1 MTNGTTTI
9 SDEEAKTLFEQA
21 KSRDPLPF
29 IPPALLNSSD
39 IHEYA
44 TRTGM
49 IAPYHEDYLKSSSYE
64 VQLGNEVI
72 YWNENNKKVH
82 LELGEGETVT
92 LKPNSLIFFKT
103 KQIFRLPDYIAVRF
117 NLRITNVH
125 RGLLL
130 GTGPLV
136 DPGFEGHILIPIHNL
151 TTNSYSFKAGESL
164 IWVEFTKVSPNSR
177 WQDFESDE
185 YKDFIDFKKF
195 PDKKKYIDP
204 AKYLSK
210 AAPHSPIKNA
220 VPEAVAAA
228 QRDAKSAKQRVKRI
242 QWIGIV
248 SIFIALAGAYYG
260 LISPI
265 LSMVADTNAYLQSI
279 NAERRDYDRLLGKVG
294 ALEAEIARMRVEEAR
309 EGDDTAAEPQEADSP
324 SQD

>member
-9 SDEEAKTLFEQA
+9 SDEEAKILFEQT
-21 KSRDPLPF
+21 KSHDPLPF

-39 IHEYA
+39 IHAYA
-44 TRTGM
+44 TKTGM
-49 IAPYHEDYLKSSSYE
+49 IAPYDGKYLKSSSYE
-64 VQLGNEVI
+64 VQIGNEII
-72 YWNENNKKVH
+72 YWDDNGEKNH
-82 LELGEGETVT
+82 LQISEGEKII
-92 LKPNSLIFFKT
+92 LKPNSLMFFKT
-103 KQIFRLPDYIAVRF
+103 RQIFRLPDYIAVRF

-136 DPGFEGHILIPIHNL
+136 DPGFEGQILIPLHNL
-151 TTNSYSFKAGESL
+151 TTNSYTFKAGESL

-177 WQDFESDE
+177 WQHLQQNK
-185 YKDFIDFKKF
+185 YKDFIDFVEF
-195 PDKKKYIDP
+195 PDNKKYIDP

>member
-1 MTNGTTTI
+1 MTNGRTTI
-9 SDEEAKTLFEQA
+9 SDEEAETLFKQA

-44 TRTGM
+44 TSTGM
-49 IAPYHEDYLKSSSYE
+49 IAPYDKEYLKSSSYE

-72 YWNENNKKVH
+72 YWDEDNEKKH
-82 LELGEGETVT
+82 LYLEENEEVT

-103 KQIFRLPDYIAVRF
+103 KQTFRLPDYIAVRF

-164 IWVEFTKVSPNSR
+164 IWVEFTKVSPNSG
-177 WQDFESDE
+177 WQDIQSDE
-185 YKDFIDFKKF
+185 YKDFIDFVKF
-195 PDKKKYIDP
+195 PENKKYIDP

-210 AAPHSPIKNA
+210 AAPHNPIRNA
-220 VPEAVAAA
+220 VPEAIYKAQSLAEESRKNADEAEQVAKSIRNWITIGGIVAA
-228 QRDAKSAKQRVKRI
+228 
-242 QWIGIV
+242 
-248 SIFIALAGAYYG
+248 LAIIIPIYN
-260 LISPI
+260 LIS
-265 LSMVADTNAYLQSI
+265 DTNSYIQEI
-279 NAERRDYDRLLGKVG
+279 NSERREYEDITARLR
-294 ALEAEIARMRVEEAR
+294 ALEAELQKLEERSQETSANPD
-309 EGDDTAAEPQEADSP
+309 ESAEQ
-324 SQD
+324 Q